1 MPAPSTLP
9 SSRVRGTTLI
19 EVLVGL
25 ILFCLVSMALMQ
37 MLSSGRKMEDVVGS
51 HLALQADV
59 RRALM
64 SFIRDLQEG
73 MIVVR
78 PEPGQTLPYA
88 LVKDKAERL
97 VFYSLSPA
105 GTTGLF
111 DLHRDLAGPDGTER
125 KTVLQGVSRITFTCL
140 SDSRLMLHVALG
152 EEKKATAFHTQVRL
166 RNRDSVDPF

>member
-1 MPAPSTLP
+1 MPASVLP
-9 SSRVRGTTLI
+9 SSRRARGTTLI
-19 EVLVGL
+19 EMLVGL
-25 ILFCLVSMALMQ
+25 VLFCLVSLALMQ
-37 MLSSGRKMEDVVGS
+37 MMSSGRKMEDVVGT

-59 RRALM
+59 RRAVM

-97 VFYSLSPA
+97 VFYSLSP
-105 GTTGLF
+105 TTKEHLF
-111 DLHRDLAGPDGTER
+111 DLQRDLAGPTGIER
-125 KTVLQGVSRITFTCL
+125 KTVLEGVARITFSCL
-140 SDSRLMLHVALG
+140 SDSRLMLHVDLG
-152 EEKKATAFHTQVRL
+152 EEKQRTSFHTQVRL